1 MAALYGREGKILKI
15 WNFCYLIFHYRSTMM
30 NLFEVDLDQKIRFG
44 DFQQQQNMLIMIRV
58 HLLVNHPVRGEAV
71 MAIESCPIFTVKQ

>member
-1 MAALYGREGKILKI
+1 
-15 WNFCYLIFHYRSTMM
+15 MM
-30 NLFEVDLDQKIRFG
+30 NLFEVDLDQRIHFG

-71 MAIESCPIFTVKQ
+71 MAIESWAIFTVKQ

>member
-1 MAALYGREGKILKI
+1 
-15 WNFCYLIFHYRSTMM
+15 M

-44 DFQQQQNMLIMIRV
+44 DFQHQQNMLIMIKV
-58 HLLVNHPVRGEAV
+58 HLLVNPPVRGEAV

>member
-1 MAALYGREGKILKI
+1 
-15 WNFCYLIFHYRSTMM
+15 MM

-44 DFQQQQNMLIMIRV
+44 DFQQQQNMLIRIKV
-58 HLLVNHPVRGEAV
+58 HLMVNHPVRGEAV